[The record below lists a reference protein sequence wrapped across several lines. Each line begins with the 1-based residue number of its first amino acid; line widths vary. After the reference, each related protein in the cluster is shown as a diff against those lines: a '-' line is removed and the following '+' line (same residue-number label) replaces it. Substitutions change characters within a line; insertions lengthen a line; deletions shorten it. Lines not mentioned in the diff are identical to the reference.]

1 MMWLRKS
8 HIHSVSGQTNASR
21 DYDLLSCL
29 SQLCEGSITFPQP
42 SVMSGKDGLMDTL
55 PNP

>member
-1 MMWLRKS
+1 MVWLKKS
-8 HIHSVSGQTNASR
+8 HIHSVSGQNNASR